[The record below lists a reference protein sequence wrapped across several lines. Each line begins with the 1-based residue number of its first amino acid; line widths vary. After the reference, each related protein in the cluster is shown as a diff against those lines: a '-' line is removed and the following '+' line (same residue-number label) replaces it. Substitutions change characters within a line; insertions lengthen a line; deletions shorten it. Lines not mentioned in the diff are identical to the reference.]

1 MRARPRSGWIAPV
14 LRAGALA
21 QSPRPKSPRPK
32 SPRPKSPRLDVF
44 VGRHKPHCISRVA
57 DLSAAD
63 DVPCSPTEQVGQV
76 GPHGGAARAA
86 VRSLFGR
93 YLSEYVPRGRLL
105 DCRILAPAPVYR
117 RERPI
122 WLEVEAPDVG
132 VATVRGAVAGVL
144 QRSKVRRI
152 ERLTEGNWIRAG
164 CPLDPRKCRGS
175 LTPYLFNSRA
185 PRIHKC

>member
-32 SPRPKSPRLDVF
+32 SLGSTSSSADISPIAFRAW
-44 VGRHKPHCISRVA
+44 PISARQMMSHA
-57 DLSAAD
+57 LTRT
-63 DVPCSPTEQVGQV
+63 TEQVGQV